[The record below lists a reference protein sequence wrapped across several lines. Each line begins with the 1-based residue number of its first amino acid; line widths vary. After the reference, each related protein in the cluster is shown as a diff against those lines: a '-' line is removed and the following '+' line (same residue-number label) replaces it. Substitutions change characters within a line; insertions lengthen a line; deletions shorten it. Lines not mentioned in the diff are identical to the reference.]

1 MRAVR
6 TYDAGV
12 DNGDVAHRLEQILDR
27 FMLRRNRDS
36 LCNPVLE
43 VAPAGVDRQTYPLL
57 TTLARLG
64 PLPAARLAEELGID
78 RSGASRYA
86 DRLQAAG
93 LLERSAD
100 PADRRS
106 MLLCLTPVGTE
117 VVEHLRE
124 VLAGHLGQVINSWP
138 LGQAEALIE
147 GIALLIIGPD
157 AGRMLPPQAHR
168 LVS

>member
-1 MRAVR
+1 MRAFR
-6 TYDAGV
+6 TYDGV
-12 DNGDVAHRLEQILDR
+12 VDDNVARRLEQSLDQ

-36 LCNPVLE
+36 LCNPVIA

-64 PLPAARLAEELGID
+64 PLPAARLAEEVGID

-93 LLERSAD
+93 LLDRSPD
-100 PADRRS
+100 PQDRRS
-106 MLLCLTPVGTE
+106 MLLCLTPVGNE
-117 VVEHLRE
+117 VIRHLRN
-124 VLAGHLGQVINSWP
+124 VLAGHLGQLISTWP
-138 LGQAEALIE
+138 AGQAEALIE
-147 GIALLIIGPD
+147 GIALLIGAPGPALELSAD
-157 AGRMLPPQAHR
+157 TQR